1 MKEID
6 MITSLMK
13 IFFINICVCYISCKT
28 INYKISS
35 YPKMIL
41 LILTAIFNS
50 VIYALLVKDVSPIS
64 ILPVLYVLYSIVFA
78 YITSNRIKNS
88 IVITALS
95 VALTYIIYFF
105 SVMLAG
111 LIIYLLKISD
121 TYTSRSHFILIAINE
136 IILIALLFRR
146 KRFKNGF
153 YFMKNDNKPMGI
165 VSYLIVICIII
176 MAIFNLIHLYIND
189 TANALLFTFIIFL
202 SINLI
207 IWLRIQIT
215 RQYRK
220 NMKERTIEIQKKEI
234 DEQLKIIEDIKKENF
249 RLAKAIHKYNNRLCA
264 LELGAK
270 NLIEKSG
277 KTEFADELCCI
288 LKETKEISKGF
299 SEETTIIKTKLP
311 VTSITGI
318 DNMFKYMQKEAIK
331 NNINFDLHIN
341 EKINSL
347 IEETI
352 NKDRLETM
360 IGDHL
365 RNAIIAVNARNN
377 SYKSILTTLG
387 LVDGCY
393 ELSIYDTGIE
403 FQIDTL
409 LKLGKEQVTTHKDN
423 GGSGIGFMTTFETL
437 KESKASLI
445 IEEYDPKTTNYTK
458 SVTIRFDD
466 KNEYKI
472 RSYRSEEIK
481 NENKRKRVLIKSI

>member
-1 MKEID
+1 MEKTYIIKEGI
-6 MITSLMK
+6 K
-13 IFFINICVCYISCKT
+13 IFYICLMSYCTFIRISNSKNNNKDIVIILLESILISCLHMTLINFIGLSYSNIISFLVYGVILKVVLKKKIDSFAATYIIALIITYMIYLVGMVLAGILIKLT
-28 INYKISS
+28 IPTISYNNIAS
-35 YPKMIL
+35 FVFIL
-41 LILTAIFNS
+41 IISLCIFE
-50 VIYALLVKDVSPIS
+50 LVFRVK
-64 ILPVLYVLYSIVFA
+64 
-78 YITSNRIKNS
+78 RIKNGFNFLNNKNINKTITIIAMLFTGVILLFFSILQKTDEINKITWLFFGDVLILVS
-88 IVITALS
+88 IVIWTKS
-95 VALTYIIYFF
+95 
-105 SVMLAG
+105 
-111 LIIYLLKISD
+111 
-121 TYTSRSHFILIAINE
+121 E
-136 IILIALLFRR
+136 ITKQY
-146 KRFKNGF
+146 KR
-153 YFMKNDNKPMGI
+153 
-165 VSYLIVICIII
+165 
-176 MAIFNLIHLYIND
+176 
-189 TANALLFTFIIFL
+189 
-202 SINLI
+202 
-207 IWLRIQIT
+207 
-215 RQYRK
+215 
-220 NMKERTIEIQKKEI
+220 NMKDRTIEIQKKEI
-234 DEQLKIIEDIKKENF
+234 DEQAKIIEDIKKENL

-270 NLIEKSG
+270 NLIEKSD

-288 LKETKEISKGF
+288 LKETKEISKCF

-365 RNAIIAVNARNN
+365 RNAIIAVNASNN

-403 FQIDTL
+403 FRIDTL

-481 NENKRKRVLIKSI
+481 DKDKRKRMLIESI